1 MKRLLV
7 LILCLFP
14 LVVFSQN
21 EKNCSELIKKY
32 SVQTAD
38 SSKLKLLIEEVEGLV
53 NNDYETCICVCK
65 EGIKRSKF
73 IGNNQLKF
81 SFMGLMGYAQKV
93 KGDYNGAISTFLQ
106 VLKEAE
112 KSKTNYSM
120 RSTMSNLASTY
131 LDIQDFKKAEYY
143 YLKSYSLLSKSDERY
158 KIIQNRFFVNYGYL
172 KDEMQQSDS
181 AIYYFNKAEKDFQGD
196 DYERANLYLN
206 KGRAYMNIRQNELS
220 KLNLFKAKLLFQEY
234 EDKDG
239 EIRVHLNL
247 AEIYLDEKKYPEAK
261 SEAELSLKYA
271 FEIASDYLRV
281 SSYDLLSRI
290 NEASGQMDQALF
302 YNKKYHSLNDS
313 LLSLEKEL
321 QIGFLQE
328 SFESELKDRK
338 INSFKKQI
346 KLKEKQK
353 WIYIL
358 IIGFIAL
365 SSIGLIVVL
374 YLWKRKNT
382 RLKSLVEQKNHLMS
396 EIHHRVKNNLQLI
409 SSLLDLQL
417 QELSDEQ
424 AIKALTDSRNRVLSM
439 SYLHQQLYIGEDVRY
454 ISTKIYFDKLID
466 ILVESMSTGNEI
478 LFESHIEDLNL
489 SIDDAIPLGLIA
501 NELITNSIKYAF
513 HEQKDKTISIQLKL
527 ENELLIF
534 TVEDNG
540 IGMSSHNKNGFG
552 LQIIRSLSR
561 QMRAEQ
567 KIDLEN
573 GTKVELRIQ
582 KFNIYASM

>member
-1 MKRLLV
+1 MKGLLV

-65 EGIKRSKF
+65 EGIKRSKL

-93 KGDYNGAISTFLQ
+93 KGDYNGAISIFLQ

-196 DYERANLYLN
+196 NYERANLYLN
-206 KGRAYMNIRQNELS
+206 KGRAYMNIKQNELS
-220 KLNLFKAKLLFQEY
+220 KLNLFKAKQLFQEY

-247 AEIYLDEKKYPEAK
+247 AEIYLDEKKYPDAK
-261 SEAELSLKYA
+261 AEAELSLKYA

-513 HEQKDKTISIQLKL
+513 NEQKDKTISIQLKL

>member
-65 EGIKRSKF
+65 EGIKRSKL

-206 KGRAYMNIRQNELS
+206 KGRAYMNIKQNELS
-220 KLNLFKAKLLFQEY
+220 KLNLFKAKQLFQEY

-247 AEIYLDEKKYPEAK
+247 AEIYLDEKKYLDAK
-261 SEAELSLKYA
+261 AEAELSLKYA

-513 HEQKDKTISIQLKL
+513 NEQKDKTISIQLKL

>member
-1 MKRLLV
+1 MKRLSV
-7 LILCLFP
+7 LILCVFP
-14 LVVFSQN
+14 LIVFSQN
-21 EKNCSELIKKY
+21 GKACSDLIKKH

-38 SSKLKLLIEEVEGLV
+38 SVQLKLLIEEVEGLI

-65 EGIKRSKF
+65 EGIKRSKT
-73 IGNNQLKF
+73 IANNHLKF

-112 KSKTNYSM
+112 KSKSNYST

-181 AIYYFNKAEKDFQGD
+181 AIYFFNKAEKDFQGD
-196 DYERANLYLN
+196 NYERANLYLN
-206 KGRAYMNIRQNELS
+206 KGRAYMNIKENELS
-220 KLNLFKAKLLFQEY
+220 KQNLFKAIQLFKEY

-247 AEIYLDEKKYPEAK
+247 AEIYLDEKKYTEAK
-261 SEAELSLKYA
+261 AEAELSLKYA

-290 NEASGQMDQALF
+290 NEASGQMEQALI

-358 IIGFIAL
+358 IISFVVL
-365 SSIGLIVVL
+365 SAFGLVVVL

-382 RLKSLVEQKNHLMS
+382 RLKTLVEQKNHLMS

-454 ISTKIYFDKLID
+454 ISTKIYFDKLIE
-466 ILVESMSTGNEI
+466 ILVESMSTANDI
-478 LFESHIEDLNL
+478 SFESDIEDLNL

-513 HEQKDKTISIQLKL
+513 QGQKEKKISIQLKL
-527 ENELLIF
+527 KNESLIF
-534 TVEDNG
+534 SVGDNG
-540 IGMSSHNKNGFG
+540 IGMSSQNKNGFG

-567 KIDLEN
+567 KIDLEY

-582 KFNIYASM
+582 KFNIYASV

>member
-1 MKRLLV
+1 MKRLSV
-7 LILCLFP
+7 LILCVFP
-14 LVVFSQN
+14 LIVFSQN
-21 EKNCSELIKKY
+21 GKACSDLIKKY
-32 SVQTAD
+32 SVETAD
-38 SSKLKLLIEEVEGLV
+38 SVQLKLLIEEVEGLI

-65 EGIKRSKF
+65 EGIKRSKT
-73 IGNNQLKF
+73 IANNHLKF

-112 KSKTNYSM
+112 KSKSNYST

-196 DYERANLYLN
+196 NYERANLYLN
-206 KGRAYMNIRQNELS
+206 KGRAYMNIKENELS
-220 KLNLFKAKLLFQEY
+220 KQNLYKAIQLFKEY

-247 AEIYLDEKKYPEAK
+247 AEIYLDEKKYTEAK
-261 SEAELSLKYA
+261 AEAELSLKYA

-290 NEASGQMDQALF
+290 NEASGQMEQALI

-358 IIGFIAL
+358 IISFVVL
-365 SSIGLIVVL
+365 SAFGLVVVL

-382 RLKSLVEQKNHLMS
+382 RLKTLVEQKNHLMS

-454 ISTKIYFDKLID
+454 ISTKIYFDKLIE
-466 ILVESMSTGNEI
+466 ILVESMSTANDI
-478 LFESHIEDLNL
+478 YFESDIEDLNL

-513 HEQKDKTISIQLKL
+513 QGQKEKKISIQLKL
-527 ENELLIF
+527 KNESLIF
-534 TVEDNG
+534 SVGDNG
-540 IGMSSHNKNGFG
+540 IGMSSQNKNGFG

-582 KFNIYASM
+582 KFKIYASV